1 MEAVYQQNCGNYFIQ
16 LVPNLPFMSLQA
28 SGVNLSPQGLPYDD
42 KMTLGAT
49 TVADIG
55 VYTIDMQIGQ
65 DVNDATH
72 GFN

>member
-1 MEAVYQQNCGNYFIQ
+1 MPA
-16 LVPNLPFMSLQA
+16 LPFLSLQA
-28 SGVNLSPQGLPYDD
+28 SGVNLSPQGLPYED
-42 KMTLGAT
+42 KMFLGTT